1 MQGTYIDSLIEKAE
15 RIHGR
20 VAVPDAQFDERA
32 MRASCEVHKNGW
44 LDVVFT
50 GSRRAH
56 TELADKLGL
65 DISGIE
71 VVDPDET
78 ADFAAMCDYYSER
91 RAKDNLTPV
100 QVAELLHEPS
110 YFACVLA
117 KWGRVDAIC
126 SGVYYSTADLA
137 RAVLKTIGLKPG
149 VRKMSAC
156 AVVYFPHSPMGDDLV
171 FAAAD
176 TAVLPVPTMEELA
189 EIAILAA
196 DKVANIL
203 PEEPRLAMIS
213 FSTLG
218 SASHELVSKVT
229 GALEIVKAQ
238 RPDILI
244 DGEFQLD
251 SAISPAVAAKKIKR
265 PSDVAGRANVLI
277 WPDLQSGNVGLKAMQ
292 LMGGGML
299 VGEPFLGV
307 DCLISDHSRGA
318 TVEEM
323 VIHIAFVGAQITR
336 SWS

>member
-1 MQGTYIDSLIEKAE
+1 MHGPYIDSLIEKAR

-32 MRASCEVHKNGW
+32 MRACCEVQQNGW
-44 LDVVFT
+44 LDVIFT

-56 TELADKLGL
+56 TEFADKLGL

-71 VVDPDET
+71 IIDPEET
-78 ADFAAMCDYYSER
+78 AEFAAMCDHYSER
-91 RAKDNLTPV
+91 RAKDNLTPA
-100 QVAELLHEPS
+100 QIAELLHEPS
-110 YFACVLA
+110 YFACMLV
-117 KWGRVDAIC
+117 KWGKVDAIC
-126 SGVYYSTADLA
+126 SGVHYSTADLA
-137 RAVLKTIGLKPG
+137 RAVLKIIGLKPG

-156 AVVYFPHSPMGDDLV
+156 AVMYFPHSPMGDNLV

-196 DKVANIL
+196 DKAAPIL
-203 PEEPRLAMIS
+203 PEAPRVAMIS
-213 FSTLG
+213 FSTHG

-229 GALEIVKAQ
+229 GALEIVKTQ

-251 SAISPAVAAKKIKR
+251 SAISPSVAAKKIKQ
-265 PSDVAGRANVLI
+265 PSEVAGRANVLI
-277 WPDLQSGNVGLKAMQ
+277 WPDLQSGNIGLKAMQ

-299 VGEPFLGV
+299 IGEPFLGV

-318 TVEEM
+318 TVDEM
-323 VIHIAFVGAQITR
+323 VVHIAFVGAQVTR
-336 SWS
+336 S